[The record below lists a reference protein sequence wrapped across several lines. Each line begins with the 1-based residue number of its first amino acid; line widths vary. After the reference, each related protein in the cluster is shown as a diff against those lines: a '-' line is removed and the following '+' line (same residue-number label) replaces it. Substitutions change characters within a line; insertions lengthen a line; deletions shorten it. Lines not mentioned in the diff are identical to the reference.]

1 MEIDWL
7 AIYSNEE
14 ELLRLI
20 GDAVAETPSSVIESG
35 LGMYTWRLV
44 DAELLALLRSA
55 VDEPSS
61 RRIPVSHTVGAAP
74 PVRTP
79 LTYFSRSYRVGKG
92 RSNT

>member
-7 AIYSNEE
+7 AIFSSEG

-20 GDAVAETPSSVIESG
+20 GDAVAETPSSVIEWG

-61 RRIPVSHTVGAAP
+61 RRIPGC
-74 PVRTP
+74 RTP
-79 LTYFSRSYRVGKG
+79 
-92 RSNT
+92 